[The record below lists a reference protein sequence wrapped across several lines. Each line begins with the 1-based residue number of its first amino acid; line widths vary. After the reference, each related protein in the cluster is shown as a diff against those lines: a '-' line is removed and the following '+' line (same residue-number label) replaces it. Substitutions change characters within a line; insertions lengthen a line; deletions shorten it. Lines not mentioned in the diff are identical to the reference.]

1 MHQFHIKTLH
11 VIASYEL
18 EWRIRQRRADTEVA
32 GILRFLKRAVSKV
45 GLVLLRWWQ
54 MFSQNGSRG
63 LRGPAYGVTAVRSR
77 NTIAIQTLRDVK

>member
-1 MHQFHIKTLH
+1 VHQFHIETLH
-11 VIASYEL
+11 VIAIYEL

-32 GILRFLKRAVSKV
+32 GILRFFKPAALKV
-45 GLVLLRWWQ
+45 GLVLLRWRQ
-54 MFSQNGSRG
+54 MFSQNSSRG